1 MTNAL
6 QLLNCTPE
14 ELKEIVCGY
23 GEKPYRADQLF
34 EALHRGKKTE
44 QIENLPLSLR
54 RHLSEDTIDQPV
66 AIEKVFPSKLDD
78 TVKFIYRMSDGN
90 CVEGVL
96 MHYKYG
102 RTLCVSTQVGCRMGC
117 RFCASTLEGKARD
130 LSAGEILGQIICANG
145 YLKDKDEKVH
155 NVVLMGSGEPFDNYD
170 NVVRFLH
177 LVNHPKGINIGLRHI
192 SLSTCGLVPEIRRF
206 TDEGLPVT
214 LSLSLHAP
222 TDDARKRIMPVA
234 NAYTIPETIEACKGY
249 FAKTGRRI
257 IIEYALIDGV
267 NCSDRN
273 AADLIAL
280 LKGGPFH
287 VNLIALN
294 SVKERELNAPG
305 PARIKSFFDQ
315 LEKGGISVTMR
326 RSLGQDIDGAC
337 GQLRKKYLERKDEDH
352 GSY

>member
-23 GEKPYRADQLF
+23 GEKLYRADQLF

-234 NAYTIPETIEACKGY
+234 NAYTIPETI
-249 FAKTGRRI
+249 
-257 IIEYALIDGV
+257 GV

-294 SVKERELNAPG
+294 SVKDRELNAPG